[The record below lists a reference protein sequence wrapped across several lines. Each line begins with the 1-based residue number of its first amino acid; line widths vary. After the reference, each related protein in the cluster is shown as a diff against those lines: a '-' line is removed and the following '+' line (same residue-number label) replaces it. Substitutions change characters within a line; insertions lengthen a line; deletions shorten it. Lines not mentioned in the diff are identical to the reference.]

1 MLAGVWNLSIKE
13 LQLLETFFEIDEFCK
28 GTYAIADC
36 IAGADCWSI
45 VGGGDSVSALKKS
58 GNQDKV
64 SFVSTAGGAFM
75 ELMEGK
81 TLPGIAALDK

>member
-1 MLAGVWNLSIKE
+1 MLSRKSTAM
-13 LQLLETFFEIDEFCK
+13 
-28 GTYAIADC
+28 
-36 IAGADCWSI
+36 SI

-64 SFVSTAGGAFM
+64 TFVSTAGGAFM

-81 TLPGIAALDK
+81 ILPGITALDTVGINTMNR